1 MPVHSSS
8 LARELI
14 EALGL
19 PKNCRAIEIRLAAGE
34 IVTVRC
40 VHYPDRQPMLNALA
54 LITTYQ
60 LGPPLAE
67 AEHLGDA
74 PTTEPPAGGATT
86 TEGSNDE
93 PV

>member
-19 PKNCRAIEIRLAAGE
+19 PKNCRSIEIRLAAGE
-34 IVTVRC
+34 IITVRC
-40 VHYPDRQPMLNALA
+40 EHYPDRNPMLSALSV
-54 LITTYQ
+54 ITTYQ
-60 LGPPLAE
+60 LGPALAE

-86 TEGSNDE
+86 TEGSKDE